1 MPLVK
6 SNISVIHCIIFV
18 PFCFPCRPLCRSLT
32 ACSMRRVNAPPTAKP
47 PSATS
52 YRRGAYRAF
61 SSTLNKLE
69 SGIHSAKCTSFQ
81 GSTVPPRQELGLLQ
95 KAAVDANQE
104 TGRVCY
110 PMHQFRCLLA
120 ETGTGKHILGK
131 GLLVISED
139 WLGHRCNATFYI
151 SPFTKSSSSTIPS
164 HP

>member
-95 KAAVDANQE
+95 KATVDVHQE

-110 PMHQFRCLLA
+110 PVHQFRCLLA
-120 ETGTGKHILGK
+120 ETVVPGST
-131 GLLVISED
+131 SSA
-139 WLGHRCNATFYI
+139 RA
-151 SPFTKSSSSTIPS
+151 SSSSVRTGPVTVAMQLFTRAPVQNVAQPPHIL
-164 HP
+164 